1 MGEEKS
7 IFKGVMEM
15 QGAIFCPFLCKIEKM
30 RNVFVLQEA
39 IVNTNG
45 CLLLELLP
53 RSFLIYSGAILDLK
67 LGN

>member
-1 MGEEKS
+1 
-7 IFKGVMEM
+7 M
-15 QGAIFCPFLCKIEKM
+15 QGLFFVHFLMEKM

-45 CLLLELLP
+45 CLLLELLA
-53 RSFLIYSGAILDLK
+53 RLFLIYSGAILDLK